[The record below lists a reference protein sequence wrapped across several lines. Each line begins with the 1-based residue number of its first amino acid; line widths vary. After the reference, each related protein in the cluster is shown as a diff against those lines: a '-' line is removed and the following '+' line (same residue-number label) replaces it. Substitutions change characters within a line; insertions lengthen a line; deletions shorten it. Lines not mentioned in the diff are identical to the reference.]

1 MRIRLV
7 VVLAIVLGACAPG
20 VSDQSAATTSPVAET
35 TTSPVST
42 SPEATTTTPA
52 TGGEDTPTTRPAPN
66 PDRPL
71 APEFSLTLSDG
82 TEYEFA
88 SEVRPVYLVFWAE
101 W

>member
-1 MRIRLV
+1 MRICLL
-7 VVLAIVLGACAPG
+7 VVLALTLSACASGGSGEPVTTTTSVG
-20 VSDQSAATTSPVAET
+20 DTAITASTSEAATTTA
-35 TTSPVST
+35 
-42 SPEATTTTPA
+42 PA
-52 TGGEDTPTTRPAPN
+52 SEVTQITRPAPN

-71 APEFSLTLSDG
+71 APDFSLTLSNG